1 MSISGS
7 GAEQVEVARRQVGRV
22 SFPLAHHVRAR
33 FADDSI
39 LPLVALVSA
48 FMANVD
54 SITVLTV
61 HVGQD

>member
-1 MSISGS
+1 MI
-7 GAEQVEVARRQVGRV
+7 
-22 SFPLAHHVRAR
+22 
-33 FADDSI
+33 ADDII

-48 FMANVD
+48 LMANVD